1 MAFNGQPAYVEA
13 LEGLSCYEQVYFCF
27 NEKTMYYPQHPLG
40 VWNYSPTYFLS
51 NYPIIVS
58 YVSQIV
64 LLVQVHLAI
73 IWQVYFPLQK

>member
-64 LLVQVHLAI
+64 LLVQMHLAI
-73 IWQVYFPLQK
+73 IWQVYFPLKK